1 MRQYPGWTGM
11 HTRDEA
17 PGAMKN
23 GTRVRKVKFEPGD
36 AHPIGSLA
44 TVLGSLHHPTLGYAY
59 FVEWDNAPRTAT
71 AVVGFKI
78 DLADG

>member
-1 MRQYPGWTGM
+1 M

-23 GTRVRKVKFEPGD
+23 GTRVRKVVSESGD
-36 AHPIGSLA
+36 AHPLGSLA

-59 FVEWDNAPRTAT
+59 FVEWDDRPRTAT
-71 AVVGFKI
+71 AVVGAKI
-78 DLADG
+78 DRADG